1 MKNLLS
7 LIALVLIAMMITCM
21 TGCNTISG
29 AGKDMSAAGHDVT
42 KAANK
47 TQAAIKGN

>member
-7 LIALVLIAMMITCM
+7 LIPLVLIALMITTM

-47 TQAAIKGN
+47 TQSAIRSY

>member
-1 MKNLLS
+1 MKYPFALLFV
-7 LIALVLIAMMITCM
+7 VLLLAGFTS
-21 TGCNTISG
+21 CNTIGG

-47 TQAAIKGN
+47 VQKKMANGY